1 MNLRVKRTID
11 LNDEAG
17 VRTNKTYQ
25 SLVYV
30 VWGYD
35 NLPFVERD
43 VRNYISQQRCAL
55 GKEGDDQALLKHF
68 SRMRELNNDFFFEID
83 MDKQNRIRNVVW
95 VDARSRATSQYFGD
109 VASFDTTYLTN
120 KYDMVVWVIF
130 IKNSFNK
137 NICESF

>member
-1 MNLRVKRTID
+1 
-11 LNDEAG
+11 
-17 VRTNKTYQ
+17 
-25 SLVYV
+25 
-30 VWGYD
+30 
-35 NLPFVERD
+35 
-43 VRNYISQQRCAL
+43 
-55 GKEGDDQALLKHF
+55 
-68 SRMRELNNDFFFEID
+68 MRELNNDFFFEID